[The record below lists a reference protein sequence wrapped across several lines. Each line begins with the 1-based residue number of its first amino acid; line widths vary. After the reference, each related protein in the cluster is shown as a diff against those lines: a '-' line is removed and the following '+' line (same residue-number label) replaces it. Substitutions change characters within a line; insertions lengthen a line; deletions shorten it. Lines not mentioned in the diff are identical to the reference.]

1 MSLVCKISAPCCWCL
16 ASLAAALEPGAVR
29 GEARKNLFRAQMLKL
44 KSFAPLRKNAVNQ
57 LLFFFYLHFLRAH
70 ATCPLVATASDT
82 KRKLRKTKTW
92 SQLLFPPE
100 GEKAGGVLARAFP
113 LLFGDA
119 GHPWCGA
126 VSVDVRRR
134 GPSSDPFRSLDRH
147 RSPVSALFEAFYR
160 IGGNAA
166 GFSYSF
172 WQVMQSLLGF
182 GGAGFLGKCV
192 YRRGCAIMPLWLS
205 SIAEHIS
212 GLVP

>member
-1 MSLVCKISAPCCWCL
+1 M
-16 ASLAAALEPGAVR
+16 
-29 GEARKNLFRAQMLKL
+29 
-44 KSFAPLRKNAVNQ
+44 
-57 LLFFFYLHFLRAH
+57 
-70 ATCPLVATASDT
+70 ATASDT

-182 GGAGFLGKCV
+182 GGAASLGNVCIV
-192 YRRGCAIMPLWLS
+192 VGAPSCR
-205 SIAEHIS
+205 S
-212 GLVP
+212 GLARLQNTFPAWFRETPPRENFRAGPFHASKALFGPDAVSQ